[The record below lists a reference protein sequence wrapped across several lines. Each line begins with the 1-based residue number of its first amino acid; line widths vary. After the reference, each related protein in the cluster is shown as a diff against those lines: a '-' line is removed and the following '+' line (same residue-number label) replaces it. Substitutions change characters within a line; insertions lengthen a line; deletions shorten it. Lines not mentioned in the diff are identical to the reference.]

1 MMRRNFSSLAGEV
14 FDVLVVG
21 GGIFGAGIA
30 RDAALRGL
38 RVALIDKADFASGT
52 SSRSSKLI
60 HGGFRYLEQAAYRLV
75 MESCRE
81 RQVLQKIAPHLVK
94 PLAFLLPVYLGDQ
107 RSLGKMRVGMALYD
121 ALALF
126 RNTARHRGLSAHA
139 TIDQEPR
146 LAREGLR
153 GSIRY
158 YDCQEDDARFCVE
171 NILHAAQL
179 GAVCV
184 NYCELSGFVE
194 RGQSIVAAKVEDR
207 IGNETIE
214 VRAKC
219 FINAA
224 GPWVD
229 RVAGLAGA
237 QNSYLKPT
245 RGVHILLPKL
255 TENHAVAFQA
265 KRDGRIMFVLPWN
278 DCSIVGTTDTD
289 FDGSP
294 DEVCADAADIEYIMS
309 EVHALFPQV
318 RVDYAEII
326 TTFAGLRPLLHNGNG
341 SKPSARTREWQIIH
355 HGRNFMSIAGGKYTT
370 YRAEAEKIV
379 DELLRKLGMKARA
392 CVTALTPLPQHL
404 LEPDHLIADAPRVYA
419 SDVRRACEAEMA
431 TSVDDVMR
439 RRTSLALSRFG
450 GAETAAVVARI
461 MTSRM
466 GWSEAQMQFSLQ
478 QYLRQWE
485 SSRSAAALPN
495 TAA

>member
-1 MMRRNFSSLAGEV
+1 MMRRNLYALGTEV

-60 HGGFRYLEQAAYRLV
+60 HGGFRYLEQAACRLV

-81 RQVLQKIAPHLVK
+81 RQVLRNMAPHLVK
-94 PLAFLLPVYLGDQ
+94 PLPFLLPVYQGDK

-121 ALALF
+121 ALALY
-126 RNTARHRGLSAHA
+126 RNYARHRGLSARA
-139 TIDQEPR
+139 TVDQEPN
-146 LAREGLR
+146 LARTGLL
-153 GSIRY
+153 GSILY
-158 YDCQEDDARFCVE
+158 WDCQEDDARFCVE
-171 NILHAAQL
+171 NILHAVRL

-184 NYCELSGFVE
+184 NYCELSGFVRSGE
-194 RGQSIVAAKVEDR
+194 SIAAASVEDR
-207 IGNETIE
+207 IGHEKTE

-237 QNSYLKPT
+237 GNSYLKPT
-245 RGVHILLPKL
+245 KGVHILLPKL
-255 TENHAVAFQA
+255 SEHHAIAFQA

-289 FDGSP
+289 YSGAP
-294 DEVCADAADIEYIMS
+294 DDVRAEAADIEYILS
-309 EVHALFPQV
+309 EVHALFPEAK
-318 RVDYAEII
+318 VDYGDII
-326 TTFAGLRPLLHNGNG
+326 TTFAGLRPLLYTGNG
-341 SKPSARTREWQIIH
+341 SKPSARSREWQIIH
-355 HGRNFMSIAGGKYTT
+355 HGSNFMSIAGGKYTT

-379 DELLRKLGMKARA
+379 DELLNMLGQKPRE
-392 CVTALTPLPQHL
+392 CVTDQTPLPPPVSDADQ
-404 LEPDHLIADAPRVYA
+404 LIADAPKVYA
-419 SDVRRACEAEMA
+419 SDIRRACEEELAI
-431 TSVDDVMR
+431 SVDDVMR

-450 GAETAAVVARI
+450 GPETAAMVAGVLGACA
-461 MTSRM
+461 
-466 GWSEAQMQFSLQ
+466 GWGDVQVCGSLPQ
-478 QYLRQWE
+478 NFIYCG
-485 SSRSAAALPN
+485 S
-495 TAA
+495 